1 MNGESKTR
9 RRSHLTLV
17 PPSKEQEWVFGLP
30 AGPRPSPRSVHR
42 LKISLRGAR
51 PPIWRRVEVPS
62 TIRFSELHRVIQE
75 AMGWLDLSA
84 HQFVH
89 DDHVIG
95 VPDDEALETVH
106 DERRIEL
113 WAVAP
118 EPGDRL
124 EYEYDFRAFWAHTI
138 VVEAVSLEQEPLTTV
153 ADRAMSSRTSSP
165 EELAHEF
172 A

>member
-1 MNGESKTR
+1 MNGESKTQ

-84 HQFVH
+84 HHFVRPWSGRPPRESRGRPPT
-89 DDHVIG
+89 D
-95 VPDDEALETVH
+95 PDMPNSGIRLLRSRSRSLTV
-106 DERRIEL
+106 
-113 WAVAP
+113 
-118 EPGDRL
+118 DRVNDPRL
-124 EYEYDFRAFWAHTI
+124 R
-138 VVEAVSLEQEPLTTV
+138 
-153 ADRAMSSRTSSP
+153 
-165 EELAHEF
+165 
-172 A
+172 